1 MNSFDGPA
9 DRAWEYQRPP
19 VLVPAPA
26 SSARSNLAGRRVIAH
41 DPSDGVWR
49 YDLRAATESLAHQGQ
64 VVVGVL
70 AEADWYRQQRDS
82 AVHVAPHSVPLDT
95 LWIEHLV
102 DDADLMPHTPDQ
114 SDIPQAAGR
123 ARRLVE
129 DITAP
134 PVRYL
139 RPAVHADALVGARA
153 CVMSP
158 SGPLWD
164 QRIVG
169 DPRRQ
174 VFPPSTLN
182 FTRGVESLGD
192 PVVGTVVPVCRE
204 ADYYAWGE
212 TGDLPR
218 AIMHATRFVWL
229 E

>member
-1 MNSFDGPA
+1 MNGFDGPA

-26 SSARSNLAGRRVIAH
+26 NSARALSGRRVIAH
-41 DPSDGVWR
+41 DSTAGVWR
-49 YDLRAATESLAHQGQ
+49 YDLRAATESLTHQGQ
-64 VVVGVL
+64 TVVGVL
-70 AEADWYRQQRDS
+70 GEADWYRQQQGS
-82 AVHVAPHSVPLDT
+82 AAHVVPHSVPLEK
-95 LWIEHLV
+95 LWIEQTV
-102 DDADLMPHTPDQ
+102 DDADLMPYAPDQ

-123 ARRLVE
+123 SRRLIE
-129 DITAP
+129 DITGP

-164 QRIVG
+164 QRVVG

-174 VFPPSTLN
+174 VFPPTTLN
-182 FTRGVESLGD
+182 FSRGADSIGD

-204 ADYYAWGE
+204 AEYYAWGE
-212 TGDLPR
+212 TGAIPH